1 MQVQR
6 ISNNNYSPN
15 FQAVI
20 RGRLNPRISDNVRAI
35 VDKADS
41 LYESIMGKK
50 ANINGVTVQPIL
62 EGVPSRTKEAVRL
75 SKEIDGIKA
84 ELTINKPYEGTELN
98 LRLTKPKSTLSTLI
112 HYDSMDFANK
122 KGHSFYI
129 ESLKTYISDGFHLIC
144 DVNHKGCKNYKTY
157 AQNNAAFEKYAG
169 TLLEPAEEIKKIFV
183 G

>member
-1 MQVQR
+1 MQVNR
-6 ISNNNYSPN
+6 ISNNNYNPN

-20 RGRLNPRISDNVRAI
+20 RGRMNPRISDNVRAI

-62 EGVPSRTKEAVRL
+62 EGVNSRTREAVRL

-112 HYDSMDFANK
+112 HYDSMDYASR
-122 KGHSFYI
+122 KGRGFYI
-129 ESLKTYISDGFHLIC
+129 ESFTTTITA
-144 DVNHKGCKNYKTY
+144 VNTNQRGN
-157 AQNNAAFEKYAG
+157 G
-169 TLLEPAEEIKKIFV
+169 L
-183 G
+183 